1 MSMPRFVLL
10 YHDCPPDYSRP
21 SHWDLMLERGDLLVT
36 WALERL
42 PHQWQTAYER
52 TANVFPNSPQ
62 LAERNEVPAQ
72 QLGDHRREYLG
83 FEGEVGGNRGRVIRV
98 AAGTYHSGPDSL
110 SSLEFSLSSD
120 AIAGP
125 VVICRARIDDDQ
137 WILSCGSASESAG

>member
-10 YHDCPPDYSRP
+10 YHDCPPDYSRL

-36 WALERL
+36 WALEQL

-72 QLGDHRREYLG
+72 QLGDHRRNYLE
-83 FEGEVGGNRGRVIRV
+83 FEGELSSNRGRVIRV
-98 AAGTYHSGPDSL
+98 ASGAYIIKSKSPLCLELSL
-110 SSLEFSLSSD
+110 SGNGITGRVAIRRANSDEDHWMLLSSSTD
-120 AIAGP
+120 FSP
-125 VVICRARIDDDQ
+125 
-137 WILSCGSASESAG
+137 